1 MIILKSAREIELMKQ
16 AGRIAAGARALA
28 GDMVKPGVTLKE
40 IDKAVHSYIKSRGAK
55 PAFLGYGGFPACCC
69 MSVNEAVIH
78 GIPGNYALKEGDIL
92 SVDLG
97 AICQGYYSDCA
108 DTFPCGTISAED
120 EKLIADTRQSFWEAF
135 KFMRE
140 GYRIG
145 DVGAAV
151 EDYCT
156 ARGYGVVWEYT
167 GHGVGRALHEDPS
180 IPNLGPAGHGA
191 RLRRGMTLA
200 VEPMINLG
208 TADVEKLDDG
218 WTVLTADRKKS
229 AHYENTVLI
238 TDGDPIV
245 LTTEDEI

>member
-1 MIILKSAREIELMKQ
+1 
-16 AGRIAAGARALA
+16 
-28 GDMVKPGVTLKE
+28 
-40 IDKAVHSYIKSRGAK
+40 
-55 PAFLGYGGFPACCC
+55 
-69 MSVNEAVIH
+69 
-78 GIPGNYALKEGDIL
+78 
-92 SVDLG
+92 
-97 AICQGYYSDCA
+97 
-108 DTFPCGTISAED
+108 
-120 EKLIADTRQSFWEAF
+120 
-135 KFMRE
+135 MRE

-200 VEPMINLG
+200 IEPMINLG
-208 TADVEKLDDG
+208 TGDVEKMNDG
-218 WTVLTADRKKS
+218 WTVLTADRKRS

-238 TDGDPIV
+238 TDGDPVI
-245 LTTEDEI
+245 LTTED

>member
-1 MIILKSAREIELMKQ
+1 MIILKSAREIELMKK
-16 AGRIAAGARALA
+16 AGRIAAGARRVA
-28 GDMVKPGVTLKE
+28 GEMVGEGVTLKE
-40 IDKAVHSYIKSRGAK
+40 INKAVHSYIKSQGAK
-55 PAFLGYGGFPACCC
+55 PTFLGYGGFPAACCL
-69 MSVNEAVIH
+69 SVNEAVIH
-78 GIPGNYALKEGDIL
+78 GIPNDYALKEGDIV
-92 SVDLG
+92 SIDVG
-97 AICQGYYSDCA
+97 ATFQGYVGDCA
-108 DTFPCGTISAED
+108 DTFPCGKISAED

-135 KFMRE
+135 KVMRE

-191 RLRRGMTLA
+191 RLRRGMTIA

-208 TADVEKLDDG
+208 TADVDKMDDG
-218 WTVLTADRKKS
+218 WTVLTADRKRS

-238 TDGDPIV
+238 TDGDPVI
-245 LTTEDEI
+245 LTTED

>member
-1 MIILKSAREIELMKQ
+1 MIILKSAREIELMKK

-28 GDMVKPGVTLKE
+28 GEMVAPGITLKE
-40 IDKAVHSYIKSRGAK
+40 IDKAVHSYIKSHGAK
-55 PAFLGYGGFPACCC
+55 AAFLGYGGFPACCC

-78 GIPGNYALKEGDIL
+78 GIPNDYALKEGDIL

-97 AICQGYYSDCA
+97 AIYQGYYSDCA
-108 DTFPCGTISAED
+108 DTFPCGNISAED
-120 EKLIADTRQSFWEAF
+120 ENLIRDTRQSFWEAF
-135 KFMRE
+135 KVMRE

-200 VEPMINLG
+200 IEPMINLG
-208 TADVEKLDDG
+208 TGDVEKMDDG
-218 WTVLTADRKKS
+218 WTVLTADRKRS

-238 TDGDPIV
+238 TDGDPVI
-245 LTTEDEI
+245 LTTED

>member
-1 MIILKSAREIELMKQ
+1 MIILKSAREIELMKK
-16 AGRIAAGARALA
+16 AGRIAAGARRVA
-28 GDMVKPGVTLKE
+28 GEMVREGVTLKE
-40 IDKAVHSYIKSRGAK
+40 INKAVHSYIKSQGAK
-55 PAFLGYGGFPACCC
+55 PTFLGYGGFPAACCL
-69 MSVNEAVIH
+69 SVNEAVIH
-78 GIPGNYALKEGDIL
+78 GIPNDYALKEGDIV
-92 SVDLG
+92 SIDVG
-97 AICQGYYSDCA
+97 ATFQGYVGDCA

-120 EKLIADTRQSFWEAF
+120 EKLIRDTRQSFWEAF
-135 KFMRE
+135 KVMRE

-151 EDYCT
+151 EDYCE

-191 RLRRGMTLA
+191 RLRRGMTIA

-208 TADVEKLDDG
+208 TPDVDKMDDG
-218 WTVLTADRKKS
+218 WTVLTADRKRS

-238 TDGDPIV
+238 TDGDPVI
-245 LTTEDEI
+245 LTTED